1 MSYVTRKIRAA
12 SERGKRMAVRRWKL
26 DRARRDA
33 LAEKDPSF
41 TGLRIVRR
49 IVVIDR
55 ECSAREAVIYETD
68 SARSARRKL
77 RSALKYP
84 LALEALL

>member
-1 MSYVTRKIRAA
+1 
-12 SERGKRMAVRRWKL
+12 MATRRWEL

-33 LAEKDPSF
+33 LATKDPAF

-49 IVVIDR
+49 IIVIER
-55 ECSAREAVIYETD
+55 EGSAREAVIYETD

-77 RSALKYP
+77 RALY
-84 LALEALL
+84 L